1 MQDSAVL
8 EKPDVALEAQDL
20 IGNGTSIE
28 AVEACLERLRA
39 MDPGHDMLLL
49 LEAKLVAL
57 RIGLPS
63 LTVSPSAWTPE
74 ATQQWAKSS

>member
-1 MQDSAVL
+1 MQDAAVL
-8 EKPDVALEAQDL
+8 EKLDVAHEAEDL

-28 AVEACLERLRA
+28 AVEACLERLRS
-39 MDPGHDMLLL
+39 MDPRHDMLLL

-63 LTVSPSAWTPE
+63 RTVPRPAAAPE
-74 ATQQWAKSS
+74 PTQQCAQFS